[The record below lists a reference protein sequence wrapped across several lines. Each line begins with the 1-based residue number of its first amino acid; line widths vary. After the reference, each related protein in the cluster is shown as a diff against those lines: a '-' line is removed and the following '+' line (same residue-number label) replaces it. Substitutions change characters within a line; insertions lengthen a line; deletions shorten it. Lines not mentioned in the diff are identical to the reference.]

1 MKNSLQL
8 KISQQLTLTPQLQQ
22 SIRLLQL
29 STLELQQEIKQLIQD
44 NPLLEM
50 EDDEEDQTPIS
61 DLAVTP
67 SSENASPDDESTSDV
82 EWLPEDRQESYGKP
96 HQDSQTEETQLISNE
111 VSLYDHLNEQL
122 SLAKVD
128 QKNKQIIMYLIG
140 NLDEDGFLKDDI
152 NELLHT
158 LPAEL
163 QIEQE
168 EMQIALKQ
176 LQNLA
181 PPGVASRNLSECLE
195 LQLTAMPDDT
205 PLKSMAITLVK
216 DNLTI
221 LASRDYNR
229 LKKIFKC
236 DDETLREVKKLIQSL
251 NPRPG
256 SAFSISDTKYISPD
270 VFVRKNNGKW
280 TAFLNN
286 ETKPRLKINKIYADI
301 LQNNKGRKY
310 QNIKDQLTD
319 AKWFI
324 KNIEQRYETILRVSQ
339 AIVDQQHR
347 FFEHGDLGMRPLV
360 LREIAEKLDLHESTI
375 SRVTTQKY
383 MMTPRGI
390 LELKYFF
397 GSHVT
402 TESGSAYSSTAIRA
416 LIKNIVD
423 EEDKRKPASDSQI
436 SKLLSSQGIVVA
448 RRTVAKYR
456 EALQILP
463 VNLRKDL

>member
-1 MKNSLQL
+1 M
-8 KISQQLTLTPQLQQ
+8 
-22 SIRLLQL
+22 
-29 STLELQQEIKQLIQD
+29 
-44 NPLLEM
+44 
-50 EDDEEDQTPIS
+50 
-61 DLAVTP
+61 
-67 SSENASPDDESTSDV
+67 
-82 EWLPEDRQESYGKP
+82 
-96 HQDSQTEETQLISNE
+96 
-111 VSLYDHLNEQL
+111 
-122 SLAKVD
+122 
-128 QKNKQIIMYLIG
+128 
-140 NLDEDGFLKDDI
+140 
-152 NELLHT
+152 
-158 LPAEL
+158 
-163 QIEQE
+163 
-168 EMQIALKQ
+168 
-176 LQNLA
+176 
-181 PPGVASRNLSECLE
+181 
-195 LQLTAMPDDT
+195 
-205 PLKSMAITLVK
+205 
-216 DNLTI
+216 
-221 LASRDYNR
+221 
-229 LKKIFKC
+229 
-236 DDETLREVKKLIQSL
+236 REVKKLIQSL

-402 TESGSAYSSTAIRA
+402 TQSGSAYSSTAIRA